1 MNVTVYTQPSCMPC
15 ATTKR
20 KLDKLK
26 IPYTAVDLTEDEQA
40 TPFVK
45 SLGYSTAPV
54 VVAEL
59 SGGTEHWSGFRSD
72 RIDWL
77 RLELDAIEY
86 LDAVRPGG
94 EPA

>member
-1 MNVTVYTQPSCMPC
+1 MNVTVYTQLSCMPC
-15 ATTKR
+15 VTTKR

-26 IPYTAVDLTEDEQA
+26 IPYTAIDITEDEKA
-40 TPFVK
+40 TAFVK
-45 SLGYSTAPV
+45 SLGYSSAPV

-59 SGGTEHWSGFRSD
+59 SGGIEHWSGFRSD

-86 LDAVRPGG
+86 LDTVRPGG

>member
-1 MNVTVYTQPSCMPC
+1 MNVTVYTQPNCMPC
-15 ATTKR
+15 HTTKR
-20 KLDKLK
+20 KLDKLH
-26 IPYTAVDLTEDEQA
+26 IPYTAIDITENEQA
-40 TPFVK
+40 YEYVK
-45 SLGYSTAPV
+45 SIGYKSAPV

-59 SGGTEHWSGFRSD
+59 SGGTEHWSDFRSD

-86 LDAVRPGG
+86 LAAQRPGG